1 MHETTMLLLV
11 CGNPMINKKNAI
23 FFFIGFAIAAY
34 SGLDLTAMAM
44 ISILTAVLLYMLR
57 YQDKKQTSTVSA
69 VDALEDLDN

>member
-1 MHETTMLLLV
+1 
-11 CGNPMINKKNAI
+11 
-23 FFFIGFAIAAY
+23 
-34 SGLDLTAMAM
+34 MAM